1 MASDGFAAFGT
12 GITFD
17 TAEVKELTNIAWDI
31 GTVDDIDITNHD
43 SPDSTEEFVPG
54 IIRVGEITLEGNFVP
69 TDPGQVKLITNLQA
83 RTSDDVVIT
92 CADAGLA
99 TFTGVAYV
107 KSFRPSAPVDGKTSF
122 TATLKASGK
131 ITFAA

>member
-1 MASDGFAAFGT
+1 MVSSGFAAFGT
-12 GITFD
+12 GITYGG
-17 TAEVKELTNIAWDI
+17 TEVKELTNIAWDI
-31 GTVDDIDITNHD
+31 GTVDDVDITNHD
-43 SPDSTEEFVPG
+43 SPDTTEEFVPG
-54 IIRVGEITLEGNFVP
+54 IIRVGEITLDGNFVP
-69 TDPGQVKLITNLQA
+69 TDTGQAALITALQA
-83 RTSDDVVIT
+83 RTSAAVVIT
-92 CADAGLA
+92 CSDGGAA